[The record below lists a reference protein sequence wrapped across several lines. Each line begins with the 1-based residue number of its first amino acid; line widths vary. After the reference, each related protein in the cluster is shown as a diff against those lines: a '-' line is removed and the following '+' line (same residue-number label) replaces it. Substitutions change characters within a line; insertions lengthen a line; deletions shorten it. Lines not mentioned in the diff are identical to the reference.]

1 MLEPFHRR
9 RFLGHLAVYGVAVP
23 SMALALTGCAS
34 GPAAQASDEEA
45 LLLRANTFWKA
56 IQENDGVASW
66 NYEELSQKPGWTLQA
81 YLKRGGGVVYDE
93 IKVLGVASL
102 NGDKA
107 TVNVQITYSLPQL
120 RMNNQAALFGDEW
133 VRLDGVWYHADRP
146 SIL

>member
-1 MLEPFHRR
+1 MLEPFRRR
-9 RFLGHLAVYGVAVP
+9 RFLSQLAVYSVAVP
-23 SMALALTGCAS
+23 AVALAVAGCANA
-34 GPAAQASDEEA
+34 PAAQTSDEEG

-56 IQENDGVASW
+56 IQENDGVTSW

-93 IKVLGVASL
+93 VKVLGIASL
-102 NGDKA
+102 NSDKA

-120 RMNNQAALFGDEW
+120 RMNNQEALLRDEW